1 MKIQIVSDLHLK
13 TTQEK
18 RINKLPYEYYL
29 IWKQLIEIVQ
39 NEKPEI
45 LVINGDLIDNP
56 QNLDLQLINF
66 LNKLF
71 IEITDKYDVKI
82 ILNTGNHDILF
93 TEEYTSD
100 FGNFI
105 SFFKNN
111 RKVFQVSKNSQIN
124 PINSLYI
131 NVIPFTIDVNKIYS
145 HISKLNLNHGHHL
158 FLFHQDIDQFEK
170 RLLINNNN
178 SEKVIEY
185 EKLKKLLDQTG
196 RYTLL
201 NGHYHKH
208 LEVDNKLQSIG
219 SLSQFSFKEKIPSI
233 KEMNKYS
240 GYIVFDYKDKDNY
253 TVEFKTSNYQT
264 VSIQYN
270 GIENFVKEFLELK
283 KIIQDNVKT
292 KNFRIRIDDNFQNKQ
307 IVKDKINELRTFNN
321 TKILFLPK
329 KHDFV
334 QNNDSL
340 GLGDKSFD
348 IGDFNFIEYFKTNID
363 KNIKDTNL
371 IKKRK
376 NILEQ
381 FDNVIKEQQ
390 N

>member
-39 NEKPEI
+39 NENPEI

-71 IEITDKYDVKI
+71 IEITDKYNIKI

-131 NVIPFTIDVNKIYS
+131 NVIPFTINVNNIYS
-145 HISKLNLNHGHHL
+145 HINKLNLNRGHHL
-158 FLFHQDIDQFEK
+158 FLFHQDIDQFER
-170 RLLINNNN
+170 RLMINNNN
-178 SEKVIEY
+178 TEKVIEY

-240 GYIVFDYKDKDNY
+240 GYIIFDYKDKDNY

-270 GIENFVKEFLELK
+270 GIEPFIKEYLELK
-283 KIIQDNVKT
+283 NIIQDSVKT

-340 GLGDKSFD
+340 GLDNKNFD
-348 IGDFNFIEYFKTNID
+348 VGDFNFIEYFKTNID

-376 NILEQ
+376 NILDQ